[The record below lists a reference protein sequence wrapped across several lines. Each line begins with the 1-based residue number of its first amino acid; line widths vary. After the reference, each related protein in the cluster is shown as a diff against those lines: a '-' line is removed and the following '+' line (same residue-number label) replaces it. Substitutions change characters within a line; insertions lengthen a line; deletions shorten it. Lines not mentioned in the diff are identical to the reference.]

1 MTIELLAPAKNLA
14 CGIEAINHGAD
25 AVYIGAPRFGARAA
39 AGNSLEDIAEL
50 VRYAHLYRARIYVTV
65 NTILKDEELKDT
77 EAMIWDLYRIGVDA
91 LIVQDMGITRLDL
104 PPIPLHASTQID
116 NRTAEKVSLEE
127 IRKIHRACPD
137 TLLEV
142 FVHGALCVSYSG
154 QCYVSQA
161 CFGRSANRG
170 ECAQFCRLAFDLED
184 ADGKVI
190 AHDKHLLSLK
200 DMNQSE
206 NLEELLDAGVSSL
219 KIEGRLKDVSY
230 VKNVTAYYRQRLD
243 AIFKR
248 RKEYV
253 RASSG
258 NVRVEF
264 RPQLDKSFS
273 RGFTDYFLHG
283 RNPGIFNLNTPKSL
297 GEEVGTVKEVRATCL
312 TVAGVKPFA
321 NGDGLC
327 YVDDQGKLQGFRV
340 NRVEDNK
347 LFPQEMPRRIR
358 PKTVLYRNFDQAFE
372 RAMQKKSAER
382 KIAVDM
388 RLEENNF
395 GFTLTLTDEDGVRVS
410 VVLGREKEIARTSQA
425 ENLKTQLGKL
435 GNTPFAAEEISIGFT
450 EDWFIPSSE
459 LSDLRRRGVER
470 LLSARRITYP
480 QERRRWTE
488 TVHPFSAK
496 VLDYRG
502 NVMNREAEA
511 FYRSH
516 GVERIAPAFEKDPP
530 RDAVLMECKHC
541 VRYSMGWCPVHH
553 QKRAPFREPFYLVS
567 ADGRRFRLE
576 FDCKACRMKVLSA
589 GVACGLPLPP
599 DVHSRKRG
607 GGRFCP
613 YQYAGVCAEQ
623 QFSGR
628 GGHVVASHASV
639 YGHRGIGARGRS
651 GGGGIRCASA
661 RFCGLSVGE
670 SGTRPRD
677 HRLDSGTPFAGKYC
691 ARRPDFALYSS
702 L

>member
-1 MTIELLAPAKNLA
+1 MTIELLAPAKNLE

-65 NTILKDEELKDT
+65 NTILKDEELEDT
-77 EAMIWDLYRIGVDA
+77 EAMIWNLYRIGVDA
-91 LIVQDMGITRLDL
+91 LIVQDMGITRLNL
-104 PPIPLHASTQID
+104 PPIPLHASTQMD
-116 NRTAEKVSLEE
+116 NRTVEKVRFLAEAGFRQVVLARELTLEE
-127 IRKIHRACPD
+127 IRNIHRACPD

-161 CFGRSANRG
+161 CYGRSANRG
-170 ECAQFCRLAFDLED
+170 ECAQFCRLAFDLKD

-206 NLEELLDAGVSSL
+206 NLEALLDAGASSL

-258 NVRVEF
+258 SVRTVF

-283 RNPGIFNLNTPKSL
+283 RNPGIFNLDTPKSL
-297 GEEVGTVKEVRATCL
+297 GEEVGTVKEVRGTFL

-327 YVDDQGKLQGFRV
+327 YLDEQGKLQGFRV
-340 NRVEDNK
+340 NRVEGNK

-372 RAMQKKSAER
+372 RVMQKKSAER

-388 RLEENNF
+388 SLEENNF
-395 GFTLTLTDEDGVRVS
+395 GFTLTLADEDGVCAS
-410 VVLGREKEIARTSQA
+410 VVLERAKEAARTPQT
-425 ENLKTQLGKL
+425 ENLKAQLGKL
-435 GNTPFAAEEISIGFT
+435 GNTPFEAKTVRVGFK

-480 QERRRWTE
+480 QERTRWTQ
-488 TVHPFSAK
+488 TTHPFPVK
-496 VLDYRG
+496 ELDYRG

-516 GVERIAPAFEKDPP
+516 GVGHIAPAFEKEPP
-530 RDAVLMECKHC
+530 HDAVLMECKHC
-541 VRYSMGWCPVHH
+541 VRYSMGWCPRH
-553 QKRAPFREPFYLVS
+553 QGKRSPYREPYSLVS
-567 ADGRRFRLE
+567 ADGRRFRLA
-576 FDCKACRMKVLSA
+576 FDCKACRMNV
-589 GVACGLPLPP
+589 
-599 DVHSRKRG
+599 
-607 GGRFCP
+607 
-613 YQYAGVCAEQ
+613 YA
-623 QFSGR
+623 
-628 GGHVVASHASV
+628 
-639 YGHRGIGARGRS
+639 
-651 GGGGIRCASA
+651 
-661 RFCGLSVGE
+661 
-670 SGTRPRD
+670 D
-677 HRLDSGTPFAGKYC
+677 K
-691 ARRPDFALYSS
+691 
-702 L
+702 

>member
-1 MTIELLAPAKNLA
+1 MTIELLAPARNLA

-50 VRYAHLYRARIYVTV
+50 VRYAHLFRARIYVTV

-104 PPIPLHASTQID
+104 PPIPLHASTQMD
-116 NRTAEKVSLEE
+116 NRTAEKVRFLAEAGFRQVVLARELTLEE

-184 ADGKVI
+184 ADGKVF

-243 AIFKR
+243 NIFKR

-258 NVRVEF
+258 SMRVEF

-459 LSDLRRRGVER
+459 LSICGVGAWNVCFRHAALPILRSGEGGQR
-470 LLSARRITYP
+470 
-480 QERRRWTE
+480 
-488 TVHPFSAK
+488 PF
-496 VLDYRG
+496 
-502 NVMNREAEA
+502 
-511 FYRSH
+511 
-516 GVERIAPAFEKDPP
+516 I
-530 RDAVLMECKHC
+530 
-541 VRYSMGWCPVHH
+541 
-553 QKRAPFREPFYLVS
+553 
-567 ADGRRFRLE
+567 RFRQR
-576 FDCKACRMKVLSA
+576 CWI
-589 GVACGLPLPP
+589 
-599 DVHSRKRG
+599 
-607 GGRFCP
+607 
-613 YQYAGVCAEQ
+613 
-623 QFSGR
+623 
-628 GGHVVASHASV
+628 
-639 YGHRGIGARGRS
+639 IGAM
-651 GGGGIRCASA
+651 
-661 RFCGLSVGE
+661 
-670 SGTRPRD
+670 
-677 HRLDSGTPFAGKYC
+677 
-691 ARRPDFALYSS
+691 
-702 L
+702 